1 MSSNYASR
9 QAEAEALDKAIFNDS
24 AFAFAATFISAGVLS
39 AVAQKFSPGYRG
51 IPISAKTAL
60 ILGPSLGAMYI
71 RGEHSGTEF
80 RRHKY
85 LSQLDPEEREE
96 ALKKRQAMISR
107 QTIVDRSIDFV
118 NEHRWSIL
126 GLTWLAGITGA
137 GLYLYK
143 KKGMSA
149 AQKLVE
155 ARMYAQLITVVGVV
169 STASIASLGGKS
181 DNKHVQRNSA
191 ELEAILAADTKVKD
205 PSADNT
211 LVSADKKE

>member
-1 MSSNYASR
+1 MSSNYATK

-39 AVAQKFSPGYRG
+39 AVAQKFSPGYRS

-60 ILGPSLGAMYI
+60 ILGPSLGALYI

-85 LSQLDPEEREE
+85 LNQVDSAEREDL
-96 ALKKRQAMISR
+96 LKKNQAMISR
-107 QTIVDRSIDFV
+107 QTIVDRSINYI

-126 GLTWLAGITGA
+126 GLTWLAGISGA
-137 GLYLYK
+137 GFYLYR
-143 KKGMSA
+143 KKGMTS

-169 STASIASLGGKS
+169 STASIASLGGNS
-181 DNKHVQRNSA
+181 DNKHVRRNSA
-191 ELEAILAADTKVKD
+191 ELEAILAADTKVKV

-211 LVSADKKE
+211 HVSANKKE